1 MGLDDKRLCA
11 GPSGCGHPRH
21 EHTGNHQKGTRT
33 ACRHRLAHG
42 RGVCAC
48 TGFKG
53 ESVESADSRTEKEG
67 AHG

>member
-1 MGLDDKRLCA
+1 MGLYDKAPCT

-21 EHTGNHQKGTRT
+21 EHIGNHLKGTKT
-33 ACRHRLAHG
+33 ACRHKLAHG

-53 ESVESADSRTEKEG
+53 ESVESVDSNASKETVDG
-67 AHG
+67 